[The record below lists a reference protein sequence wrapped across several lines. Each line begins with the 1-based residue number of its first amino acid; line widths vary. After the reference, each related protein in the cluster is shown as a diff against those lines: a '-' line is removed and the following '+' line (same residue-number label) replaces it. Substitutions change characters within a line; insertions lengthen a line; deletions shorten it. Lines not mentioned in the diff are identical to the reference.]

1 MDFETHYTW
10 PSTNSGVLWLKLS
23 VPSIVA
29 GVHNVSYLLDKCLP
43 GEPLPGDSR
52 SVITFWKLCPVDFIL
67 LAEEKGVSVF
77 FCIRESGFDL
87 SG

>member
-43 GEPLPGDSR
+43 DEPLPGDSR
-52 SVITFWKLCPVDFIL
+52 SVITL
-67 LAEEKGVSVF
+67 LNMSHFEL
-77 FCIRESGFDL
+77 I
-87 SG
+87 